1 MYSFQNDYSEGMQ
14 PAILRALETINY
26 HQNHS
31 YGQDIHSDAARDYI
45 QEALEDFSVDIHFIA
60 GGTLTNLT
68 FISHILKP
76 FEAVIS
82 AETGH
87 INTHEQVLLRQQ
99 DIKCAQSL
107 PQTGN

>member
-45 QEALEDFSVDIHFIA
+45 LSTIFRKH
-60 GGTLTNLT
+60 
-68 FISHILKP
+68 
-76 FEAVIS
+76 
-82 AETGH
+82 
-87 INTHEQVLLRQQ
+87 
-99 DIKCAQSL
+99 
-107 PQTGN
+107 

>member
-45 QEALEDFSVDIHFIA
+45 QEAWGREYPLVYFSHFK
-60 GGTLTNLT
+60 T
-68 FISHILKP
+68 
-76 FEAVIS
+76 V
-82 AETGH
+82 
-87 INTHEQVLLRQQ
+87 
-99 DIKCAQSL
+99 
-107 PQTGN
+107 